1 MKTPLIYQWK
11 ANCENRIAEI
21 KQELIK
27 LQSQPKTPEIGKE
40 IEQLEDELCEEYMAL
55 ADYQGRIIS
64 YEYECENY

>member
-40 IEQLEDELCEEYMAL
+40 IEQLEDELFGEYMAL